1 VDEEERAREA
11 SDEQPLARRERLGE
25 VHAGA
30 VAGADGAHRRD
41 CGDVVREARRRGG
54 GGGAQ
59 ARRERAHLAR
69 VLGREH
75 DAVDAAL
82 ERAEER
88 RGRGGVGR
96 DREQRGVEALE
107 FSHQVLGRNLDPLAR
122 GGLGDDERRAP
133 ARGGDR
139 RGEVGARG
147 EREEAAD
154 GGAGRCVG
162 ERAVGGD
169 GRGEVGARGAR
180 EEAADGGAGR
190 CVGERAVGGDGDGRE
205 AAERAPALDERR
217 RGGVEEERG
226 KASFQA
232 GSDDLLRV
240 RAQPDDLGRGGGGGH
255 GAGARGGGGGG
266 TRARGA
272 ARRSRCAQHRL
283 GAARDARRFVC
294 GDLRRFVCAW
304 AMNPPPASWRCA
316 PIGLAEELSAVIR
329 NSVCSFRGAAPVEHW
344 PGERNL

>member
-1 VDEEERAREA
+1 MDEEERAREA

-147 EREEAAD
+147 E
-154 GGAGRCVG
+154 
-162 ERAVGGD
+162 
-169 GRGEVGARGAR
+169 R

>member
-147 EREEAAD
+147 E
-154 GGAGRCVG
+154 
-162 ERAVGGD
+162 
-169 GRGEVGARGAR
+169 R